1 MEDKYL
7 EVRKENIFSKISNFF
22 KNIFKKKV
30 NVELPQQVEI
40 TEEKEIENTEIVEE
54 NNKENKEER
63 LLELQNQFE
72 NNLIDISAISDEDL
86 EALYSL
92 YQKQNDELRK
102 ILADKLNQLE
112 IIKNRIENY
121 KVNM

>member
-30 NVELPQQVEI
+30 NVELHQQVEV
-40 TEEKEIENTEIVEE
+40 TEEKENTEKVEV
-54 NNKENKEER
+54 NSKENEEDR
-63 LLELQNQFE
+63 LLKLQNQFE
-72 NNLIDISAISDEDL
+72 SNIIDISAISDEDL

-112 IIKNRIENY
+112 IIKNRIQNY
-121 KVNM
+121 KANM